1 MQPEFGTDIYN
12 LLFSQIT
19 RDLGQKIENQVRQAV
34 DTWLPY
40 VQLTE
45 VEVDVSNENIENNRI
60 DIKIGFGLRRNINEY
75 DEIIVTFLV

>member
-1 MQPEFGTDIYN
+1 M
-12 LLFSQIT
+12 
-19 RDLGQKIENQVRQAV
+19 GQKIENQVRQAV